1 MPKYIRTTGGEKNE
15 KSGTRWSREELSDVL
30 DSYLNELSDGQGIH
44 EHNSVVQMISLR
56 LGRTIRS
63 VEAQLLMFRN
73 LDRQGDYPWGHM
85 NKLCKDLWKEHLN
98 KIKGED

>member
-30 DSYLNELSDGQGIH
+30 DSYLNELRDGQGIH
-44 EHNSVVQMISLR
+44 EHNPVVHMLSLR
-56 LGRTIRS
+56 LGRTVRS

-73 LDRQGDYPWGHM
+73 LDKNGDYAWGNM
-85 NKLCKDLWKEHLN
+85 NKLCKEVWLESLKREY
-98 KIKGED
+98 